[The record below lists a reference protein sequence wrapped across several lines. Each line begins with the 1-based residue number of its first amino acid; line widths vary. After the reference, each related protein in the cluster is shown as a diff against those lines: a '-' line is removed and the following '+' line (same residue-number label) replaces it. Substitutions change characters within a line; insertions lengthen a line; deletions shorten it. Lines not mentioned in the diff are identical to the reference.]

1 MTRRQA
7 DFQDTKMTK
16 RMTPEEMI
24 PTPKPPKK
32 LGLFG
37 WLRGRF
43 FAGMVIA
50 APLAATFF
58 ILQFL
63 ITFIDDRVRPLLP
76 PLLKPE
82 TYTNY
87 AIPGFGVLVLII
99 ALTVLGAVAANLVGR
114 SLLSATDRILSRVP
128 IVRNVYAAIKQL
140 TEVLTNNQQASFDR
154 CVMIEYPKTGSWCI
168 GFVSSH
174 AKGEIGE
181 RLGTDKIGVF
191 VPTTPNPTSG
201 FLIYVNPEECIEM
214 EMTVEEGAKMI
225 LTAGLVVPDF
235 KPTNGIPDTTPSSI
249 AEGEV
254 RAEELAEER

>member
-1 MTRRQA
+1 MP
-7 DFQDTKMTK
+7 KGK
-16 RMTPEEMI
+16 TPEEMM
-24 PTPKPPKK
+24 PSLEPPKK
-32 LGLFG
+32 LGFFA

-63 ITFIDDRVRPLLP
+63 ITFIDNRVRPLLP

-87 AIPGFGVLVLII
+87 AIPGFGVLVLVI

-128 IVRNVYAAIKQL
+128 IVKNVYAAIKQL

-154 CVMIEYPKTGSWCI
+154 CVMVEYPKKGSWCI
-168 GFVSSH
+168 GFVSSN
-174 AKGEIGE
+174 AKGEIGA
-181 RLGTDKIGVF
+181 RLGTNMIGIF

-201 FLIYVNPEECIEM
+201 FLIYVDPDECIPM
-214 EMTVEEGAKMI
+214 EMSVEEGAKMI

-235 KPTNGIPDTTPSSI
+235 PAEQTTSDTVATSV

-254 RAEELAEER
+254 RAEQLTEDR

>member
-1 MTRRQA
+1 MA
-7 DFQDTKMTK
+7 KGK
-16 RMTPEEMI
+16 TPNEMI
-24 PTPKPPKK
+24 PGMGKPKPV
-32 LGLFG
+32 GLFA

-63 ITFIDDRVRPLLP
+63 ITFIDNRVKPLLP
-76 PLLKPE
+76 PLLQPE

-87 AIPGFGVLVLII
+87 AIPGFGVLVLVV
-99 ALTVLGAVAANLVGR
+99 ALTVLGAVTANLIGR
-114 SLLSATDRILSRVP
+114 SLLAATDRILSRIP
-128 IVRNVYAAIKQL
+128 IVKNVYAALKQL
-140 TEVLTNNQQASFDR
+140 TEVLANNQQASFDR
-154 CVMIEYPKTGSWCI
+154 CVMVEYPKKDSWCI

-174 AKGEIGE
+174 AKQEIGSK
-181 RLGTDKIGVF
+181 LGTSKIGVF

-201 FLIYVNPEECIEM
+201 FLIYVEETETISL

-235 KPTNGIPDTTPSSI
+235 DASKDTDSI
-249 AEGEV
+249 VEPEIGTQ
-254 RAEELAEER
+254 ELAEQA

>member
-1 MTRRQA
+1 
-7 DFQDTKMTK
+7 MTK
-16 RMTPEEMI
+16 KRVTLDEMV
-24 PTPKPPKK
+24 PKAKPRKK
-32 LGLFG
+32 RGLFG

-76 PLLKPE
+76 PILKPE

-87 AIPGFGVLVLII
+87 AIPGFGVVVLVI
-99 ALTVLGAVAANLVGR
+99 ALTFLGAIAANLVGR
-114 SLLSATDRILSRVP
+114 SLLATTDRIFSNIP
-128 IVRNVYAAIKQL
+128 IVKNVYAAIKQL
-140 TEVLTNNQQASFDR
+140 TEVLSNNQQASFDR
-154 CVMIEYPKTGSWCI
+154 VVMIEYPKRGSWCL
-168 GFVSSH
+168 GFVSST

-181 RLGTDKIGVF
+181 RLDRKFIGVF

-201 FLIYVNPEECIEM
+201 FLIYVDPAECIEM

-225 LTAGLVVPDF
+225 LTAGLVVPEHVP
-235 KPTNGIPDTTPSSI
+235 KTAETPAPASI
-249 AEGEV
+249 TEAEVG
-254 RAEELAEER
+254 AEKLTEER

>member
-1 MTRRQA
+1 MSQG
-7 DFQDTKMTK
+7 K
-16 RMTPEEMI
+16 TPIEMI
-24 PTPKPPKK
+24 PGLDSPKK
-32 LGLFG
+32 LGLFA

-114 SLLSATDRILSRVP
+114 SLLSATDRILSRIPLVK
-128 IVRNVYAAIKQL
+128 NVYAAIKQL

-154 CVMIEYPKTGSWCI
+154 CVMVEYPKKGSWCI
-168 GFVSSH
+168 GFVSST
-174 AKGEIGE
+174 AKGEIGSL
-181 RLGTDKIGVF
+181 LGTNMIGIF

-201 FLIYVNPEECIEM
+201 FLIYVDPEECIPM
-214 EMTVEEGAKMI
+214 EMSVEEGAKMI

-235 KPTNGIPDTTPSSI
+235 PAKPTPPDTTPESV

-254 RAEELAEER
+254 RTEQLAEDR

>member
-1 MTRRQA
+1 MA
-7 DFQDTKMTK
+7 KGK
-16 RMTPEEMI
+16 TPDEMI
-24 PTPKPPKK
+24 PGMGKPKPV
-32 LGLFG
+32 GLFA

-63 ITFIDDRVRPLLP
+63 ITFIDNRVKPLLP

-87 AIPGFGVLVLII
+87 AIPGFGVLVLVV
-99 ALTVLGAVAANLVGR
+99 ALTILGAVTANLVGR
-114 SLLSATDRILSRVP
+114 SLLAATDRILSRIP
-128 IVRNVYAAIKQL
+128 IVKNVYAALKQL

-154 CVMIEYPKTGSWCI
+154 CVLVEYPKKESWCI

-174 AKGEIGE
+174 AKQEIGSK
-181 RLGTDKIGVF
+181 LGASKIGVF

-201 FLIYVNPEECIEM
+201 FLIYVEESETIPL

-225 LTAGLVVPDF
+225 LTAGLVVPVYD
-235 KPTNGIPDTTPSSI
+235 PPEERASI
-249 AEGEV
+249 VESEIGTQK
-254 RAEELAEER
+254 LAEQA

>member
-1 MTRRQA
+1 MP
-7 DFQDTKMTK
+7 KGK
-16 RMTPEEMI
+16 TPDEMI
-24 PTPKPPKK
+24 PNMGNPKPV
-32 LGLFG
+32 GLFA

-63 ITFIDDRVRPLLP
+63 ITFIDNRVGPLLP

-87 AIPGFGVLVLII
+87 AIPGFGVLVLVI
-99 ALTVLGAVAANLVGR
+99 ALTVLGAVTANLIGR
-114 SLLSATDRILSRVP
+114 SLISLTDRALSRIP

-140 TEVLTNNQQASFDR
+140 TEVLANNQQASFDR
-154 CVMIEYPKTGSWCI
+154 CVMVEYPKQGSWCI

-174 AKGEIGE
+174 AKGEIGAK
-181 RLGTDKIGVF
+181 LGTQKIGVF

-201 FLIYVNPEECIEM
+201 FLIYVEETEAIALD
-214 EMTVEEGAKMI
+214 MTVEEGAKMI

-235 KPTNGIPDTTPSSI
+235 VPPEA
-249 AEGEV
+249 AEGTSVTESEV
-254 RAEELAEER
+254 GTEKLAQQA

>member
-1 MTRRQA
+1 MS
-7 DFQDTKMTK
+7 KGK
-16 RMTPEEMI
+16 TPDEMI
-24 PTPKPPKK
+24 PDMGKPKPI
-32 LGLFG
+32 GLFA

-63 ITFIDDRVRPLLP
+63 ITFIDNRVGPLLP
-76 PLLKPE
+76 PILKPE

-87 AIPGFGVLVLII
+87 AIPGFGVLVLVI
-99 ALTVLGAVAANLVGR
+99 ALTILGAVTANLIGR
-114 SLLSATDRILSRVP
+114 SLLSFTDRVFSRIP

-140 TEVLTNNQQASFDR
+140 TEVLANNQQASFDR
-154 CVMIEYPKTGSWCI
+154 CVMVEYPKTGSWCI

-174 AKGEIGE
+174 AKGEIGA
-181 RLGTDKIGVF
+181 RIGTEKIGVF

-201 FLIYVNPEECIEM
+201 FLIYVNESEAVPL

-235 KPTNGIPDTTPSSI
+235 EPPQAMDEPSDTPSV
-249 AEGEV
+249 AESEV
-254 RAEELAEER
+254 GAEKLAQQA

>member
-1 MTRRQA
+1 MP
-7 DFQDTKMTK
+7 KGK
-16 RMTPEEMI
+16 TPDEMI
-24 PTPKPPKK
+24 PDVGKPKP
-32 LGLFG
+32 LGLFA

-50 APLAATFF
+50 APLAATYF

-63 ITFIDDRVRPLLP
+63 ITFIDNRVKPLLP

-99 ALTVLGAVAANLVGR
+99 ALTVLGAVTANLIGR
-114 SLLSATDRILSRVP
+114 SLLSLTDRVLSRIP
-128 IVRNVYAAIKQL
+128 IVRNVYAALKQL

-154 CVMIEYPKTGSWCI
+154 CVMVEYPKAGSWCI

-174 AKGEIGE
+174 AKGEIGAK
-181 RLGTDKIGVF
+181 LGTQKIGVF

-201 FLIYVNPEECIEM
+201 FLIYVDETESIPLQ
-214 EMTVEEGAKMI
+214 MTVEEGAKMI

-235 KPTNGIPDTTPSSI
+235 EPPEVADPPSI
-249 AEGEV
+249 AEPEIRTEKV
-254 RAEELAEER
+254 TEQA